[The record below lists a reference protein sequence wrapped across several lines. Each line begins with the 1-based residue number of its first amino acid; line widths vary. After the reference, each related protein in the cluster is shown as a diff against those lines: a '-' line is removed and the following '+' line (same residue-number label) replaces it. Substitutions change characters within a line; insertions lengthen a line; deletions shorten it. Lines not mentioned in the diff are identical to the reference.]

1 MDSTLNLL
9 KQEINKTFEAEH
21 DLAKWKLG
29 VTAALGAAAFGFGKD
44 GSNPNY
50 WLLLFVPFV
59 CAYVDLFNYQYELR
73 ILVIARFLRKPGQGD
88 ELLQK
93 YELEC
98 ERERGKRIF
107 SLGNLAEIS
116 CSLGASI
123 LGPIFYVLHNRYYG
137 SDKGS
142 LLVSRP
148 AAGMIWL
155 WGVLLII
162 FLWLYFQYKTRQLS
176 GDGESRQTTAAT

>member
-1 MDSTLNLL
+1 MDSTLTLL
-9 KQEINKTFEAEH
+9 KQEINKTMEAEH

-29 VTAALGAAAFGFGKD
+29 VTAALGAAAFGFGQN
-44 GSNPNY
+44 GSSPSY

-73 ILVIARFLRKPGQGD
+73 IRVIARFLRKPGQGD

-93 YELEC
+93 YEQEC
-98 ERERGKRIF
+98 DDQRGKRIF
-107 SLGNLAEIS
+107 SLGNWAEFG

-123 LGPIFYVLHNRYYG
+123 LGPIFYVLHNKYYN

-148 AAGMIWL
+148 AAGIIWFL
-155 WGVLLII
+155 GVLLIV
-162 FLWLYFQYKTRQLS
+162 FLWLYFQYQALKLS
-176 GDGESRQTTAAT
+176 GDDDSRQTAAAA